1 LKIERYTRNKEAA
14 EKYHLVQFG
23 IALFLPAKA
32 EENDLSNVENFI
44 VYTFNFYVFPN
55 SKNPLNNNAKQDV
68 VLDPFCIN
76 FLAENNMDFN
86 KWLKEGV
93 PYQNKNVVDQLRA
106 RFNVKWGDG
115 HDPPR
120 PKTLHGPIFKV
131 NLVRPEDK
139 IFVKSV
145 MDTVDTW
152 FNANE
157 ADEVKDL
164 PSCNS
169 FLRRALYELL
179 EEKYGND
186 LIIEKCPNTQ
196 QIRIM
201 KWNKSLRLKSL
212 SNLEN
217 NEIGLFRIVE
227 ALSNECTSRH
237 LPIVVHNGM
246 IDLLYLLSHFF
257 VKPLPEYFD
266 EFRSLFSEL
275 FPFIFDTKLIAKEL
289 FKDIEGEQIRPI
301 NTTLEVLA
309 EFFRE
314 KGNCKDI
321 PEITF
326 PNSEDASQDQA
337 HSAGYDAFLTGTIFL
352 HLSRRIKGL
361 NDMKNKINLWRGNQY
376 KSSIRCFYDLN
387 VRYAKNVLKR
397 KLSGD
402 NGSPDIIPTEGVI
415 T

>member
-1 LKIERYTRNKEAA
+1 
-14 EKYHLVQFG
+14 
-23 IALFLPAKA
+23 
-32 EENDLSNVENFI
+32 
-44 VYTFNFYVFPN
+44 
-55 SKNPLNNNAKQDV
+55 
-68 VLDPFCIN
+68 
-76 FLAENNMDFN
+76 MDFN

-93 PYQNKNVVDQLRA
+93 PYQSKNVVDQLRA
-106 RFNVKWGDG
+106 RFNTKWGDG

-120 PKTLHGPIFKV
+120 RKTEHGPIFKV

-152 FNANE
+152 YNANE

-227 ALSNECTSRH
+227 ALSNECMSRH

-266 EFRSLFSEL
+266 EFRSVFSEL
-275 FPFIFDTKLIAKEL
+275 FPLIFDTKLIAEEL
-289 FKDIEGEQIRPI
+289 FKDVEGEQIRPI

-314 KGNCKDI
+314 QGNSKDI
-321 PEITF
+321 PQITF

-361 NDMKNKINLWRGNQY
+361 NDLKNRINLWRGNQY

-387 VRYAKNVLKR
+387 VRYSKNELKR

-402 NGSPDIIPTEGVI
+402 NGNPDIIPTEGVI
-415 T
+415 A